1 MVNKELV
8 GGMIGT
14 SMSAIGTS
22 FQTNEILQTIS
33 IVITIIGGIITI
45 VMALLNWWNKAKKD
59 GKIDKEE
66 IKEGIDIVVDGVK
79 TLEDKMKDKEEDK
92 K

>member
-22 FQTNEILQTIS
+22 FQTNDILQTIS

-79 TLEDKMKDKEEDK
+79 NLEDKMKDKEEEK

>member
-66 IKEGIDIVVDGVK
+66 IQEGVDILVDGVK
-79 TLEDKMKDKEEDK
+79 NLEDKMKDKEEEK
-92 K
+92 